1 MSEYTPPT
9 PPPSKQD
16 LKRQVR
22 EAKAV
27 EKANRNWFA
36 RHKILT
42 GLGVLVII
50 GIIGSMFNQA
60 DTGSAAP
67 ATGNQ
72 TTSSPGAASGDA
84 TEDPADEPAAVII
97 SNGDHVVGTDIKAG
111 QYRAEVEES
120 IISLCTVSQT
130 KDDDVLD
137 IRNANEG
144 SVIFTIQNKAGT
156 VVSFSGC
163 QNITLAADAVRAKP
177 SAITN
182 GDWLVGPEVAA
193 GKYRGTVDSDAAI
206 ALGTIVQMS
215 KSGDVLDIR
224 NANEGS
230 VVFTVKDSK
239 GSIVSFS
246 GLKDI
251 KKA

>member
-42 GLGVLVII
+42 ALGVLVVL
-50 GIIGSMFNQA
+50 GVIGSMFNQSGE
-60 DTGSAAP
+60 GSAAP
-67 ATGNQ
+67 AASGKA
-72 TTSSPGAASGDA
+72 PAASAPAGDS
-84 TEDPADEPAAVII
+84 TEAPADEPAAATI
-97 SNGDHVVGTDIKAG
+97 SNGDHVVGTDIEPG

-120 IISLCTVSQT
+120 VIALCTVSQT

-144 SVIFTIQNKAGT
+144 SVIFTVQDKDGT

-163 QNITLAADAVRAKP
+163 QNITLAADAVRANP
-177 SAITN
+177 SPITN
-182 GDWLVGPEVAA
+182 GDWLVGPEVAP
-193 GKYRGTVDSDAAI
+193 GKYRGTVDTDATI
-206 ALGTIVQMS
+206 ALGTIVQTS
-215 KSGDVLDIR
+215 KSGEVMDIR

-230 VVFTVKDSK
+230 VVFTVENSK
-239 GSIVSFS
+239 GSVVSFS